1 MSTRAESR
9 GAACADRAPLAVRT
23 ARAARPDGGQATVEL
38 ALSLPVVALML
49 CAVLQVAVIAR
60 DRVAVHLAAREA
72 ARAAAVAADPAA
84 AGRVAADQATSL
96 RPLRVTITR
105 SGGLVTAEVAYTDGT
120 EVPLIG
126 ALLPDVEVTAAVT
139 MALEPP

>member
-1 MSTRAESR
+1 MSSRADPT
-9 GAACADRAPLAVRT
+9 AACANPARIDRPGAAG
-23 ARAARPDGGQATVEL
+23 AERADRGQATVEL

-72 ARAAAVAADPAA
+72 ARAAAVAADPVA
-84 AGRVAADQATSL
+84 AGRVAADRATSL
-96 RPLRVTITR
+96 RPLRVTITS

-120 EVPLIG
+120 DVPLIG
-126 ALLPDVEVTAAVT
+126 ALLPDVVVTAEVT